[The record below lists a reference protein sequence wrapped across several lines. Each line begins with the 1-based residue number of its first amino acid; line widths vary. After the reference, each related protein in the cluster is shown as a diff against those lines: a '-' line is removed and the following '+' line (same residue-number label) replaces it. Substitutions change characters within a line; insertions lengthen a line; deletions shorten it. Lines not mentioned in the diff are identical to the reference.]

1 MYCTQ
6 CGADVPQ
13 HARFC
18 SKCGQDV
25 TPATLAASAPVQ
37 AAKRARDMNMHITIL
52 AWLLIGIG
60 ILTGIIGLAV
70 MFGGAIFRHIPI
82 SPEDL
87 PPGMRP
93 GIAWI
98 ISMVALAILTIAGA
112 TAAAGVGLLEYRSWA
127 RVLAIIMSVF
137 LIFHFPLGTA
147 ITVYVFWVLLSKE
160 GQEYYKSRSE
170 STMSAGGT

>member
-1 MYCTQ
+1 
-6 CGADVPQ
+6 
-13 HARFC
+13 
-18 SKCGQDV
+18 
-25 TPATLAASAPVQ
+25 
-37 AAKRARDMNMHITIL
+37 MNMHITIL

-60 ILTGIIGLAV
+60 ILTGLIGLAV
-70 MFGGAIFRHIPI
+70 MFGSFVFRHAPIPI
-82 SPEDL
+82 EDL
-87 PPGMRP
+87 PLSMRP

-170 STMSAGGT
+170 STMSARVT